1 MAANVS
7 ANTAAL
13 GSPRSSPLASPFVF
27 EGSLDAAV
35 LCIHGFTSTPF
46 EVRSLGESLARR
58 GMTSVGL
65 MLPGHG
71 TSVEDL
77 DRTTW
82 RDWAAAVE
90 AKLDELTKRYSRVA
104 LAGESLGGL
113 LSLYTAARR
122 REVVAVAS
130 LAAPL
135 WLEGIG
141 KRLVDWTQP
150 GRWLHG
156 RLKQVPKVGG
166 SDIADKAVKA
176 TYPSYPAIPMAA
188 LRSLCEFMTVV
199 DGVLSQVTAP
209 TLVLHAHQDHT
220 APVGSA
226 KRIAERMKV
235 ERLRLLDRSYHLISV
250 DLERDIVAEEVGTFL
265 ARHLSPPA

>member
-1 MAANVS
+1 VAV
-7 ANTAAL
+7 NTA
-13 GSPRSSPLASPFVF
+13 PFLF
-27 EGSLDAAV
+27 EGGLDAAV

-46 EVRSLGESLARR
+46 EVRSLGESLHRR
-58 GMTSVGL
+58 GLTAVGIT
-65 MLPGHG
+65 LPGHG
-71 TSVEDL
+71 TSVAEL

-82 RDWAAAVE
+82 KDWAAAVE
-90 AKLDELTKRYSRVA
+90 AKFLELTNRYSRVA

-113 LSLYTAARR
+113 LSLHTAARHP
-122 REVVAVAS
+122 EVAAVAS

-135 WLEGIG
+135 WLEGMG
-141 KRLVDWTQP
+141 KRLADWTQP

-176 TYPSYPAIPMAA
+176 TYPSYQAIPMAG
-188 LRSLCEFMTVV
+188 LRSLCDFMKVV
-199 DGVLSQVTAP
+199 DEALPQVTAP

-220 APVGSA
+220 APVASA

-235 ERLRLLDRSYHLISV
+235 ERLRLLDRSFHLISV
-250 DLERDIVAEEVGTFL
+250 DVERDIVAEEVGTFL
-265 ARHLSPPA
+265 MKYLQPSLPSSAHS